1 MKLCSKSEYLI
12 FGVVASLNH
21 SSAGDSDFSHKPT
34 VVIFCLSDG
43 LTPKPIRLQLMVFKN
58 SLGCIESS
66 CVPENS
72 VRLICWLIIGHR
84 DGVGGGTLGGVGNG
98 LHCGECLDD
107 NVGSS
112 EVSSMSDN
120 VIDDSDVV
128 DAVGDDVAA
137 VLGMIVSV
145 RGRVAKCP
153 LK

>member
-1 MKLCSKSEYLI
+1 M
-12 FGVVASLNH
+12 
-21 SSAGDSDFSHKPT
+21 
-34 VVIFCLSDG
+34 
-43 LTPKPIRLQLMVFKN
+43 
-58 SLGCIESS
+58 
-66 CVPENS
+66 
-72 VRLICWLIIGHR
+72 ICWLIIGRR